1 MFSAYI
7 NSLKLKRGDG
17 SPLTA
22 DNYPD
27 FLRSEIIRSAQIA
40 KNAGADI
47 PDSIGFSFN
56 SSARGMFSPPRKW
69 HTDRKRQTTRTWHT
83 PQCEAGKGHEGDG

>member
-27 FLRSEIIRSAQIA
+27 FLRSEIIRSA
-40 KNAGADI
+40 
-47 PDSIGFSFN
+47 
-56 SSARGMFSPPRKW
+56 
-69 HTDRKRQTTRTWHT
+69 
-83 PQCEAGKGHEGDG
+83 